1 MTRFLQRVKLWQR
14 MVLLGLMG
22 LLLVAPP
29 LYLYLD
35 GANQTIV
42 ASRQEQAGLEPGRKV
57 LNLLQLVQQHRG
69 LSTAFLTSGQMGEQ
83 RNDTVRLGTQA
94 LEALT
99 QSLQALHDDSL
110 AELALLQKIR
120 TDWNELSSGV
130 GQHRITLADSFQR
143 HSQLCQYLLLLSE
156 KISDRHLLS
165 LDPDPGIYYLVHA
178 VYFDLPQ
185 LSEYL
190 GQVRGAGVR
199 YLIAGQID
207 DEGRA
212 GLHGL
217 IASTRLYGRTSQRY
231 FEKAFEA
238 VPALKTQIG
247 VAAVASSTA
256 SRNSLN
262 LSRDAVA
269 GADTLSMTPAEYYDA
284 MTVAVDQQYKT
295 AYLAADRLQDMLQQ
309 RIAAETR
316 LRNLLSGGVALIAL
330 LAALFAWLICRSVV
344 RQLGG
349 EPADVIEALSKMA
362 QGDFTQR
369 IEVAGNDRSSLAYH
383 MQDMVQKLSAVVADV
398 AEGAGVLTDAS
409 REISS
414 TAQALSQGASE
425 QAAGIE
431 MASASLEEMSTSI
444 AESATNARVTDT
456 LAGRVAAGAEDGG
469 KSVRST
475 VTAMKRI
482 ARMVEVIDEIA
493 YQTNLLSLNAAIEA
507 ANSGGQS
514 RGFAVVSAEIRK
526 LAERSQSAAQEIGE
540 VAAESVGLSQKSSQ
554 LLDSLVPE
562 IQRTSELVQQI
573 ARSCAEQAGGV
584 SQINSAVVQLSM
596 TVQQNAAGSEQ
607 LAATAEEMSAQA
619 EKLSRSIAFFRL
631 AGADAEADV
640 TDVERP

>member
-1 MTRFLQRVKLWQR
+1 MTRFLQRVTLWQR
-14 MVLLGLMG
+14 MVLLGIMG
-22 LLLVAPP
+22 VLLVAPP
-29 LYLYLD
+29 LYLYVD
-35 GANQTIV
+35 AANKNIV
-42 ASRQEQAGLEPGRKV
+42 TTRLEQSGLEPGLNV
-57 LNLLQLVQQHRG
+57 LNVLQIMQQHRG
-69 LSTAFLTSGQMGEQ
+69 LSTAFLTSGQMGDQ
-83 RNDTVRLGTQA
+83 RDESARLGTQA
-94 LEALT
+94 LDVLT
-99 QSLQALHDDSL
+99 HSLQNGAPG
-110 AELALLQKIR
+110 ELALLQKIR
-120 TDWNELSSGV
+120 TEWKDLSAAI
-130 GQHRITLADSFQR
+130 GQHSVTLADSFQR

-156 KISDRHLLS
+156 KISDRNLLS
-165 LDPDPGIYYLVHA
+165 LDPDPAIYYLVHA

-217 IASTRLYGRTSQRY
+217 IASTRLYGRTTQRY
-231 FEKAFEA
+231 FEKVFEA
-238 VPALKTQIG
+238 APTLKAQIG
-247 VAAVASSTA
+247 DVAAASSVASRT
-256 SRNSLN
+256 SLN
-262 LSRDAVA
+262 LSRDAIA
-269 GADTLSMTPAEYYDA
+269 SADKLTMTPAAYYDE
-284 MTVAVDQQYKT
+284 MTKAIDQQYKT
-295 AYLAADRLQDMLQQ
+295 AYVAADRLQEMLQK
-309 RIAAETR
+309 RITGELR
-316 LRNLLSGGVALIAL
+316 LRNLLSGAVILISL
-330 LAALFAWLICRSVV
+330 LAAAFAWLICRSVV

-349 EPADVIEALSKMA
+349 EPGDVIDVLSKVA

-369 IEVAGNDRSSLAYH
+369 IDVAKNDSSSLVYH
-383 MQDMVQKLSAVVADV
+383 MKDMMQKLSVVVADV
-398 AEGAGVLTDAS
+398 SEGAGVLTDAS
-409 REISS
+409 REISG

-431 MASASLEEMSTSI
+431 MTSASLEEMSTSI
-444 AESATNARVTDT
+444 AQSATNARVTDA
-456 LAGRVAAGAEDGG
+456 LAGRVAAGADDGG

-475 VTAMKRI
+475 VVAMKRI
-482 ARMVEVIDEIA
+482 AKMVEVIDDIA

-573 ARSCAEQAGGV
+573 SRSCGEQSAGV

-619 EKLSRSIAFFRL
+619 EKLSKSIAFFRL
-631 AGADAEADV
+631 AEMDV
-640 TDVERP
+640 TAAERT